1 MGRSIGIDLG
11 TASTV
16 TAAVS
21 PTGSAQVIETAT
33 GRRKIPS
40 VVSYTE
46 PDTLAVGREPVDP
59 GAGCVIRHVKGMLGE
74 PHRRL
79 PFGRAISVRPEEI
92 CALLIARVTAD
103 AERALDAPITE
114 AVLTVPASFDFA
126 ARQAMRDAGR
136 IAGLRVPYVLN
147 EPTAAALAYRDRL
160 PVDCTVLVFGLGGGA
175 FDASLVRLGSD
186 CLEVRATLSSRELGG
201 WDWDNL
207 LMRLVQDRLTSAGG
221 PDMLAH
227 DAVEA
232 RLRARV
238 RAAKHRLSSAQQ
250 TEVVLRHGAAAW
262 RIPVSRSDFE
272 SVTARPL
279 GRTRTLVERVLTA
292 SRIGVPDI
300 DRVLLV
306 GGATRMT
313 AIPRMLRLL
322 LGRPLE
328 RSIDPEEV
336 VALGAAQYDRALR
349 IREVASHGLG
359 VLARSTRT
367 GSLRNVTIVPS
378 GSALPA
384 TDTVV
389 LTTGEDEQ
397 DRVVVDVTLGD
408 DAEPDAVRTVHRELV
423 VFSSR
428 RPAGTRL
435 TVRCGYDAAET
446 PWADVREAAADGP
459 IGRFAVHGR
468 DAMTEP
474 ELTAAI
480 GRMADWQWR

>member
-1 MGRSIGIDLG
+1 
-11 TASTV
+11 
-16 TAAVS
+16 
-21 PTGSAQVIETAT
+21 
-33 GRRKIPS
+33 
-40 VVSYTE
+40 
-46 PDTLAVGREPVDP
+46 
-59 GAGCVIRHVKGMLGE
+59 MLGE

-79 PFGRAISVRPEEI
+79 AFGRAASVRPEEV
-92 CALLIARVTAD
+92 CAFLIARARAD
-103 AERALDAPITE
+103 AERALDGPITD

-126 ARQAMRDAGR
+126 ARRAMRDAGR
-136 IAGLRVPYVLN
+136 IAGLHVPHVLN

-160 PVDCTVLVFGLGGGA
+160 PIDCMVLVFGLGGGA
-175 FDASLVRLGSD
+175 FDASMVRLGSD

-221 PDMLAH
+221 PDMLAQ
-227 DAVEA
+227 DAAEA

-238 RAAKHRLSSAQQ
+238 RAAKHRLSSARQ
-250 TEVVLRHGAAAW
+250 TEVVLRQGPATW

-272 SVTARPL
+272 SATARPL
-279 GRTRTLVERVLTA
+279 GCTRTLVERVLTA
-292 SRIGVPDI
+292 SRIGVTEI

-306 GGATRMT
+306 GGATRMV
-313 AIPRMLRLL
+313 AVSRMLRLL

-328 RSIDPEEV
+328 QSIDPEEA
-336 VALGAAQYDRALR
+336 VALGAARYDRALR

-378 GSALPA
+378 GSVLPA
-384 TDTVV
+384 TDTAV

-397 DRVVVDVTLGD
+397 DRVVIDVTLGD
-408 DAEPDAVRTVHRELV
+408 GAEPERVRTVHREVL

-435 TVRCGYDAAET
+435 EVRCGYDAVET
-446 PWADVREAAADGP
+446 PWIDVREVAVDGP
-459 IGRFAVHGR
+459 IGQFVVRGR
-468 DAMTEP
+468 DAMTEL

-480 GRMADWQWR
+480 RRMSDWQWC